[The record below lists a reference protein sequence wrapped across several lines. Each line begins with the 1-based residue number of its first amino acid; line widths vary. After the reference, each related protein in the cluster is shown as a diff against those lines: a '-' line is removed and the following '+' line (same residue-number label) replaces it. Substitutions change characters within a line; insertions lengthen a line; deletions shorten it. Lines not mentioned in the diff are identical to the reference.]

1 MVIDLL
7 FALFMLLAI
16 FNGFSKGFVLGL
28 FSVITLLVA
37 LILAIKFSTVF
48 LTYAR
53 GHFHLVGSWW
63 PLIFFILLFVIAVV
77 LISWVGRLITK
88 LLELALLGWLN
99 RLCGIIF
106 YIAIYTVTF
115 SVLLW
120 LADRVHLISDSEKTG
135 SWVYSRI
142 AFIGPR
148 LISIIGDYIP
158 HFHHLMQNLA
168 DLFDRM
174 ASRPH

>member
-1 MVIDLL
+1 MIIDLL
-7 FALFMLLAI
+7 FVLFMILAI
-16 FNGFSKGFVLGL
+16 FNGFSRGFVLGL
-28 FSVITLLVA
+28 FSVITLLAA

-63 PLIFFILLFVIAVV
+63 PLIFFILLFLIAVV
-77 LISWVGRLITK
+77 VINWVGRLITK
-88 LLELALLGWLN
+88 LLEIALLGWLN
-99 RLCGIIF
+99 RLVGIIF
-106 YIAIYTVTF
+106 YICIYTVIF

-142 AFIGPR
+142 AFLGPR
-148 LISIIGDYIP
+148 LITLIGDQIP
-158 HFHHLMQNLA
+158 HFRHLMQNLS

-174 ASRPH
+174 ARPAH